1 MLSPAGVGG
10 CSNELRA
17 VTLATHPKVPGIS
30 AGSSSKAASEHEHT
44 EPGLVVSPTFICS
57 HLHPKPSSHQE
68 MATRRLIYR
77 TRTSQARDKQS
88 HTGPGLNPGPDQRSA
103 SKKIRHSLITQSEI
117 SDRQPR
123 GRPTPAQH
131 GQDTAAVTV
140 VPRCR
145 TGSGNEAGAESL
157 CTTPRAPHRGEEGVG
172 PSSPSSMKIF
182 FAFTTAEH
190 RSCPAW
196 SQRHGGRRG
205 DRQGD
210 TGNGLKAPTG
220 EQQEEAGRLNKVKE
234 AGRRKPATSP
244 AVGQGTKRLPGL
256 I

>member
-1 MLSPAGVGG
+1 
-10 CSNELRA
+10 
-17 VTLATHPKVPGIS
+17 
-30 AGSSSKAASEHEHT
+30 
-44 EPGLVVSPTFICS
+44 
-57 HLHPKPSSHQE
+57 

-77 TRTSQARDKQS
+77 TRTSRARDKQS
-88 HTGPGLNPGPDQRSA
+88 HASPGLNPGPDQRSA

-123 GRPTPAQH
+123 GQPTPAQH

-157 CTTPRAPHRGEEGVG
+157 CTAPRAPHRGEEGVG
-172 PSSPSSMKIF
+172 PRLPLQHEDFFF
-182 FAFTTAEH
+182 FAFTAAEH

-196 SQRHGGRRG
+196 SQRRGGRRG
-205 DRQGD
+205 D
-210 TGNGLKAPTG
+210 TGKGLKAPTG